1 MKKIHLNMCNAF
13 KMNRMK
19 ARRAVLFAACLFAVT
34 GCKHNTEETAAS
46 ENVSPGSTT
55 GVVTETSSLTVTKG
69 ASVVTGGW
77 ADAANTAL
85 GTTGMKYPDT
95 SNIIKIDDTTY
106 TTAAAKRKAFTNAIA
121 SGSVTSSTVNDTAAI
136 IIVSGTVDLSDGLVT
151 DSDHSYFDAFYD
163 ANGNY
168 TGTLLTGG
176 TETKTGGT
184 AYMRVHSDISYGVGS
199 NKTILGINSARVEF
213 GGLTISAEWNVHRTN
228 IIIRNIEFWDDHG
241 STEYNTDISTYSTS
255 KASAD
260 QIGFTCKYNDSR
272 EAVWY
277 PQNVWIDHCA
287 FSDGTCSDLSR
298 NYHHDGSVDFKAM
311 KNVTISYCEFYNH
324 DKVSL
329 MSLGDT
335 ALLQTDREITYHHNY
350 FHDAIQRMPRA
361 GTSEV
366 HIYNNYYNNIGTTEN
381 SGASIG
387 PGLGSYYIVESNYF
401 GKHQSYIGI
410 GTEGVTNGKMYCSG
424 NTPALTKTNF
434 EYFSSY
440 NVDTVPFTIPYSYTA
455 EDSSGLASTIP
466 VQAGPGKSI
475 TINGTTYK

>member
-255 KASAD
+255 TASAD
-260 QIGFTCKYNDSR
+260 RIGLTCNYDGNR
-272 EAVWY
+272 EAVWD
-277 PQNVWIDHCA
+277 PQKVWIDHCA
-287 FSDGTCSDLSR
+287 FSDG
-298 NYHHDGSVDFKAM
+298 
-311 KNVTISYCEFYNH
+311 
-324 DKVSL
+324 
-329 MSLGDT
+329 
-335 ALLQTDREITYHHNY
+335 
-350 FHDAIQRMPRA
+350 
-361 GTSEV
+361 
-366 HIYNNYYNNIGTTEN
+366 
-381 SGASIG
+381 
-387 PGLGSYYIVESNYF
+387 
-401 GKHQSYIGI
+401 
-410 GTEGVTNGKMYCSG
+410 
-424 NTPALTKTNF
+424 
-434 EYFSSY
+434 
-440 NVDTVPFTIPYSYTA
+440 
-455 EDSSGLASTIP
+455 
-466 VQAGPGKSI
+466 
-475 TINGTTYK
+475 